1 MEINMR
7 RDIKKGM
14 KKAAIGIM
22 AATML
27 TVMAAPVSVLP
38 VSAATVT
45 RGSYDFSNMV
55 VRRVWFN
62 TNDPVF
68 LIDDYERV
76 WLDNNVNVLATGNA
90 TDAKTTSNLMAPMK
104 NMFAYIGADYKENG
118 DNITITMNDTTVKLK
133 IGSSD
138 VEINGKVTSGALTDE
153 QIPAKV
159 NVKEKYA
166 DYNTFLTEDYNV
178 VYLPVAYVLNIFGA
192 DMYKDGK
199 MSDSF
204 YAAVPVMKT
213 ESVPS
218 YETSSKGYGMRYD
231 ALLEGTLD
239 VTTSVADLIVAL
251 QNEDGGFQVLPDN
264 YEMSQKETG
273 LGSMKDVSS
282 VYNGATTAELKYL
295 AKYITANKPEDSK
308 YQDAFVKG
316 IKYLL
321 TTQRDNGGWSMNPG
335 SGSGFNANIEVGNK
349 AMTEVLT
356 LLSDIAILNNQDYVF
371 ARKAMNVDEIK
382 SAVEKGNDF
391 IVKSQISNNNK
402 KSGWATQYDKSGN
415 VTMGHTYERESVS
428 SYTTKDVIDYLMTIH
443 NPSQDIK
450 DAVESAY
457 SWLKDVKI
465 ADKEQKVVK
474 DTSMNNGFDVYLVD
488 GSGTWASNYVYDKAT
503 DSYRPL
509 YSDVDPTRADQKYVN
524 VYELYN
530 LDGNS
535 VGNNKINN
543 KDLILYS
550 TRTTVSYYD
559 NNLADELIATGY
571 DEWKSYLANGF
582 PEIPKDPADSPDNNG
597 GSDNGNN
604 ADNSQNKDTPQTPS
618 ESGNAEVSD
627 NNTKTGDKAPVGLL
641 AAVLAVSG
649 LLAGISVYAVRESKK
664 RGLIKDRKSVV

>member
-1 MEINMR
+1 MR

-14 KKAAIGIM
+14 KKAAIGIV

-213 ESVPS
+213 ESVTS

-282 VYNGATTAELKYL
+282 VYNGATTSELKYL

-321 TTQRDNGGWSMNPG
+321 TTQHDNGGWSMNPG

-428 SYTTKDVIDYLMTIH
+428 SYTTKDVIEYLMTIH

-649 LLAGISVYAVRESKK
+649 GLACISVYAVRESKK
-664 RGLIKDRKSVV
+664 RGLIKK

>member
-1 MEINMR
+1 MR

-14 KKAAIGIM
+14 KKAAIGIV

-104 NMFAYIGADYKENG
+104 NMFAYIGADYKEDG

-133 IGSSD
+133 IGSLD

-231 ALLEGTLD
+231 ALLDGTLD
-239 VTTSVADLIVAL
+239 VTTSVADLIVSL

-264 YEMSQKETG
+264 YEMSQQETG

-282 VYNGATTAELKYL
+282 VYNGATTSELKYL

-443 NPSQDIK
+443 NPSKDIK

-465 ADKEQKVVK
+465 ADKEQEVVK

-649 LLAGISVYAVRESKK
+649 GLAGISVYAVRESKK
-664 RGLIKDRKSVV
+664 RGLIKK

>member
-1 MEINMR
+1 MR

-14 KKAAIGIM
+14 KKAAIGIV

-282 VYNGATTAELKYL
+282 VYNGATTSELKYL

-321 TTQRDNGGWSMNPG
+321 TTQHDNGGWSMNPG

-474 DTSMNNGFDVYLVD
+474 DTSMNNGFDVYLID

-649 LLAGISVYAVRESKK
+649 GLACISVYAVRESKK
-664 RGLIKDRKSVV
+664 RGLIKK

>member
-1 MEINMR
+1 MR

-282 VYNGATTAELKYL
+282 VYNGATTSELKYL

-321 TTQRDNGGWSMNPG
+321 TTQHDNGGWSMNPG

-649 LLAGISVYAVRESKK
+649 GLAGISVYAVRESKK
-664 RGLIKDRKSVV
+664 RGLIKK

>member
-1 MEINMR
+1 MR

-335 SGSGFNANIEVGNK
+335 SESGFNANIEVGNK

-649 LLAGISVYAVRESKK
+649 GLAYISVYAVRESKK
-664 RGLIKDRKSVV
+664 RGLIKK

>member
-1 MEINMR
+1 MR

-14 KKAAIGIM
+14 KKAAIGIV

-335 SGSGFNANIEVGNK
+335 SESGFNANIEVGNK

-618 ESGNAEVSD
+618 EVSD

-649 LLAGISVYAVRESKK
+649 GLACISVYAVRESKK
-664 RGLIKDRKSVV
+664 RGLIKK

>member
-1 MEINMR
+1 MR

-14 KKAAIGIM
+14 KKAAIGIV

-104 NMFAYIGADYKENG
+104 NMFAYIGSDYKENG

-282 VYNGATTAELKYL
+282 VYNGATTSELKYL
-295 AKYITANKPEDSK
+295 AKYITVNKPEDSK

-335 SGSGFNANIEVGNK
+335 SESGFNANIEVGNK

-474 DTSMNNGFDVYLVD
+474 DTSMNNGFDVYLID

-649 LLAGISVYAVRESKK
+649 GLACISVYAVKESKK
-664 RGLIKDRKSVV
+664 RGLIKK

>member
-1 MEINMR
+1 MR

-14 KKAAIGIM
+14 KKAAIGIV

-104 NMFAYIGADYKENG
+104 NMFAYNKENG

-321 TTQRDNGGWSMNPG
+321 TTQHDNGGWSMNPG

-488 GSGTWASNYVYDKAT
+488 GSGTWASNYVYDKTT

-582 PEIPKDPADSPDNNG
+582 PEIPKDPVDSPDNNG

-649 LLAGISVYAVRESKK
+649 GLACISVYAVRESKK
-664 RGLIKDRKSVV
+664 RGLIKK

>member
-1 MEINMR
+1 MR

-14 KKAAIGIM
+14 KKAAIGIV

-282 VYNGATTAELKYL
+282 VYNGATTSELKYL

-321 TTQRDNGGWSMNPG
+321 TTQHDNGGWSMNPG

-349 AMTEVLT
+349 AMTEILT

-627 NNTKTGDKAPVGLL
+627 NKQ
-641 AAVLAVSG
+641 
-649 LLAGISVYAVRESKK
+649 Y
-664 RGLIKDRKSVV
+664 KDR

>member
-1 MEINMR
+1 MR

-14 KKAAIGIM
+14 KKAAIGIV

-166 DYNTFLTEDYNV
+166 DFNTFLTEDYNV

-335 SGSGFNANIEVGNK
+335 SESGFNANIEVGNK

-649 LLAGISVYAVRESKK
+649 GLACISVYAVKESKK
-664 RGLIKDRKSVV
+664 RGLIKK

>member
-1 MEINMR
+1 MR

-14 KKAAIGIM
+14 KKAAIGIV

-282 VYNGATTAELKYL
+282 VYNGATTSELKYL

-321 TTQRDNGGWSMNPG
+321 TTQCDNGGWSMNPG

-649 LLAGISVYAVRESKK
+649 GLAGISVYAVRESKK
-664 RGLIKDRKSVV
+664 RGLIKK

>member
-1 MEINMR
+1 MR

-273 LGSMKDVSS
+273 LGSMKYVSS
-282 VYNGATTAELKYL
+282 VYNGATTSELKYL

-321 TTQRDNGGWSMNPG
+321 TTQHDNGGWSMNPG

-649 LLAGISVYAVRESKK
+649 GLAGISVYAVRESKK
-664 RGLIKDRKSVV
+664 RGLIKK

>member
-1 MEINMR
+1 MR

-14 KKAAIGIM
+14 KKAAIGIV

-133 IGSSD
+133 IGSSE

-231 ALLEGTLD
+231 ALFEGTLD

-282 VYNGATTAELKYL
+282 VYNGATTSELKYL

-321 TTQRDNGGWSMNPG
+321 TTQHDNGGWSMNPG

-649 LLAGISVYAVRESKK
+649 GLACISVYAVRESKK
-664 RGLIKDRKSVV
+664 RSLIKK

>member
-1 MEINMR
+1 MR

-14 KKAAIGIM
+14 KKAAIGIV

-231 ALLEGTLD
+231 ALLEGPLD

-282 VYNGATTAELKYL
+282 VYNGATTSELKYL

-321 TTQRDNGGWSMNPG
+321 TTQHDNGGWSMNPG

-474 DTSMNNGFDVYLVD
+474 DTSMNNGFDVYLVG

-649 LLAGISVYAVRESKK
+649 GLACISVYAVRESKK
-664 RGLIKDRKSVV
+664 RGLIKK

>member
-1 MEINMR
+1 MR

-14 KKAAIGIM
+14 KKAAIGIV

-138 VEINGKVTSGALTDE
+138 VEINGKATSGALTDE

-199 MSDSF
+199 MSDGF

-308 YQDAFVKG
+308 YKDAFVKG

-335 SGSGFNANIEVGNK
+335 SESGFNANIEVGNK

-559 NNLADELIATGY
+559 NNLADELIETGY

-649 LLAGISVYAVRESKK
+649 GLACISVYAVKESKK
-664 RGLIKDRKSVV
+664 RGLIKK

>member
-1 MEINMR
+1 MR

-14 KKAAIGIM
+14 KKAAIGIV

-27 TVMAAPVSVLP
+27 TVMAAPVSILP

-282 VYNGATTAELKYL
+282 VYNGATTSELKYL

-321 TTQRDNGGWSMNPG
+321 TTQHDNGGWSMNPG

-391 IVKSQISNNNK
+391 IVKLQISNNNK

-649 LLAGISVYAVRESKK
+649 GLAGISVYAVRESKK
-664 RGLIKDRKSVV
+664 RGLIKK

>member
-1 MEINMR
+1 MR

-14 KKAAIGIM
+14 KKAAIGIV

-166 DYNTFLTEDYNV
+166 DFNTFLTEDYNV

-321 TTQRDNGGWSMNPG
+321 TTQHDNGGWSMNPG

-524 VYELYN
+524 IYELYN

-649 LLAGISVYAVRESKK
+649 GLAGLSVYAVRESKK
-664 RGLIKDRKSVV
+664 RGLIKK

>member
-1 MEINMR
+1 MR

-14 KKAAIGIM
+14 KKAAIGIV

-218 YETSSKGYGMRYD
+218 YETSSKEYGMRYD

-282 VYNGATTAELKYL
+282 VYNGATTSELKYL

-321 TTQRDNGGWSMNPG
+321 TTQHDNGGWSMNPG

-349 AMTEVLT
+349 AMTEVIT

-488 GSGTWASNYVYDKAT
+488 GSGTWASNYVYDKTT

-649 LLAGISVYAVRESKK
+649 GLACISVYAVRESKK
-664 RGLIKDRKSVV
+664 RGLIKK

>member
-1 MEINMR
+1 MR

-14 KKAAIGIM
+14 KKAAIGIV

-282 VYNGATTAELKYL
+282 VYNGATTSELKYL

-321 TTQRDNGGWSMNPG
+321 TTQHDNGGWSMNPG

-356 LLSDIAILNNQDYVF
+356 LLSDIVILNNQDYVF

-649 LLAGISVYAVRESKK
+649 GLAGISVYAVRESKK
-664 RGLIKDRKSVV
+664 RGLIKK

>member
-1 MEINMR
+1 MR

-14 KKAAIGIM
+14 KKAAIGIV

-649 LLAGISVYAVRESKK
+649 GLAGISVYAVRESKK
-664 RGLIKDRKSVV
+664 RGLIKK

>member
-14 KKAAIGIM
+14 KKAAIGIV

-649 LLAGISVYAVRESKK
+649 GLACISVYAVKESKK
-664 RGLIKDRKSVV
+664 RGLIKK

>member
-1 MEINMR
+1 MR

-14 KKAAIGIM
+14 KKAAIGIV

-166 DYNTFLTEDYNV
+166 DYNTFLTADYNV

-282 VYNGATTAELKYL
+282 VYNGATTSELKYL

-321 TTQRDNGGWSMNPG
+321 TTQHDNGGWSMNPG

-474 DTSMNNGFDVYLVD
+474 DTSMNNGFDVYLID

-649 LLAGISVYAVRESKK
+649 GLACISVYAVRESKK
-664 RGLIKDRKSVV
+664 RGLIKK

>member
-1 MEINMR
+1 MR

-178 VYLPVAYVLNIFGA
+178 VYLPVAYVLYIFGA

-335 SGSGFNANIEVGNK
+335 SESGFNANIEVGNK

-559 NNLADELIATGY
+559 NNFADELIATGY

-649 LLAGISVYAVRESKK
+649 GLACISVYAVKESKK
-664 RGLIKDRKSVV
+664 RGLIKK

>member
-1 MEINMR
+1 MR

-14 KKAAIGIM
+14 KKAAIGIV

-282 VYNGATTAELKYL
+282 VYNGATTSELKYL

-321 TTQRDNGGWSMNPG
+321 TTQCDNGGWSMNPG

-524 VYELYN
+524 VYDLYN

-649 LLAGISVYAVRESKK
+649 GLAGISVYAVRESKK
-664 RGLIKDRKSVV
+664 RGLIKK

>member
-1 MEINMR
+1 MR

-14 KKAAIGIM
+14 KKAAIGIV

-321 TTQRDNGGWSMNPG
+321 TTQHDNGGWSMNPG

-649 LLAGISVYAVRESKK
+649 GLAGISVYAVRESKK
-664 RGLIKDRKSVV
+664 RGLIKK

>member
-1 MEINMR
+1 MR

-14 KKAAIGIM
+14 KKAAIGIV

-282 VYNGATTAELKYL
+282 VYNGATTSELKYL

-321 TTQRDNGGWSMNPG
+321 TTQHDNGGWSMNPG

-604 ADNSQNKDTPQTPS
+604 SDNSQNKDTPQTPS

-649 LLAGISVYAVRESKK
+649 GLAGISVYAVRESKK
-664 RGLIKDRKSVV
+664 RGLIKK

>member
-1 MEINMR
+1 MR

-14 KKAAIGIM
+14 KKAAIGIV

-282 VYNGATTAELKYL
+282 VFNGATTSELKYL
-295 AKYITANKPEDSK
+295 AKYITANKPKDSK

-371 ARKAMNVDEIK
+371 ARKAMNFDEIK

-465 ADKEQKVVK
+465 ADKEQEVVK

-649 LLAGISVYAVRESKK
+649 GLAGISVYAVRESKK
-664 RGLIKDRKSVV
+664 RGLIKK

>member
-1 MEINMR
+1 MR

-14 KKAAIGIM
+14 KKAAIGIV

-282 VYNGATTAELKYL
+282 VYNGATTSELKYL

-321 TTQRDNGGWSMNPG
+321 TTQHDNGGWSMNPG

-604 ADNSQNKDTPQTPS
+604 ADDSQNKDTPQSPS

-649 LLAGISVYAVRESKK
+649 GLAGISVYAVKESKK
-664 RGLIKDRKSVV
+664 RGLIKK

>member
-1 MEINMR
+1 MR

-14 KKAAIGIM
+14 KKAAIGIV

-192 DMYKDGK
+192 DMYKDGR

-282 VYNGATTAELKYL
+282 VYNGATTSELKYL

-428 SYTTKDVIDYLMTIH
+428 SYTTKYVIDYLMTIH

-649 LLAGISVYAVRESKK
+649 GLAGISVYAVRESKK
-664 RGLIKDRKSVV
+664 RGLIKK

>member
-1 MEINMR
+1 MR

-14 KKAAIGIM
+14 KKAAIGIV

-282 VYNGATTAELKYL
+282 VYNGATTSELKYL

-321 TTQRDNGGWSMNPG
+321 TTQCDNGGWSMNPG

-559 NNLADELIATGY
+559 NNLAVELIATGY

-627 NNTKTGDKAPVGLL
+627 SNTKTGDKAPVGLL

-649 LLAGISVYAVRESKK
+649 GLAGISVYAVRESKK
-664 RGLIKDRKSVV
+664 RGLIKK

>member
-1 MEINMR
+1 MR

-14 KKAAIGIM
+14 KKAAIGIV

-104 NMFAYIGADYKENG
+104 NMFAYIGADYKEDG

-231 ALLEGTLD
+231 ALLDGTLD
-239 VTTSVADLIVAL
+239 VTTSVADLIVSL

-335 SGSGFNANIEVGNK
+335 SESGFNANIEVGNK

-649 LLAGISVYAVRESKK
+649 GLACISVYAVRESKK
-664 RGLIKDRKSVV
+664 RGLIKK

>member
-1 MEINMR
+1 MR

-14 KKAAIGIM
+14 KKAAIGIV

-138 VEINGKVTSGALTDE
+138 VEINGKATSGALTDE

-282 VYNGATTAELKYL
+282 VYNGATTSELKYL

-321 TTQRDNGGWSMNPG
+321 TTQHDNGGWSMNPG

-349 AMTEVLT
+349 AMTEILT

-649 LLAGISVYAVRESKK
+649 GLACISVYAVRESKK
-664 RGLIKDRKSVV
+664 RGLIKK

>member
-1 MEINMR
+1 MR

-14 KKAAIGIM
+14 KKAAIGIV

-166 DYNTFLTEDYNV
+166 DFNTFLTEDYNV

-282 VYNGATTAELKYL
+282 VYNGATTSELKYL

-335 SGSGFNANIEVGNK
+335 SESGFNANIEVGNK

-649 LLAGISVYAVRESKK
+649 GLAGISVYAVKESKK
-664 RGLIKDRKSVV
+664 RGLIKK

>member
-1 MEINMR
+1 MR

-14 KKAAIGIM
+14 KKAAIGIV

-231 ALLEGTLD
+231 ALLDGTLD

-282 VYNGATTAELKYL
+282 VYNGATTSELKYL

-321 TTQRDNGGWSMNPG
+321 TTQHDNGGWSMNLG

-649 LLAGISVYAVRESKK
+649 GLAGISVYAVRESKK
-664 RGLIKDRKSVV
+664 RGLIKK

>member
-1 MEINMR
+1 MR

-14 KKAAIGIM
+14 KKAAIGIV

-282 VYNGATTAELKYL
+282 VYNGATTSELKYL

-321 TTQRDNGGWSMNPG
+321 TTQHDNGGWSMNPG

-428 SYTTKDVIDYLMTIH
+428 SYTTKDVIEYLMTIH

-649 LLAGISVYAVRESKK
+649 GLACISVYAVRESKK
-664 RGLIKDRKSVV
+664 RGLIKK

>member
-1 MEINMR
+1 MR

-14 KKAAIGIM
+14 KKAAIGIV

-138 VEINGKVTSGALTDE
+138 VEINGKVTSGTLTDE

-264 YEMSQKETG
+264 YEMSQKKTG

-282 VYNGATTAELKYL
+282 VYNGATTSELKYL

-321 TTQRDNGGWSMNPG
+321 TTQHDNGGWSMNPG

-649 LLAGISVYAVRESKK
+649 GLAGISVYAVKESKK
-664 RGLIKDRKSVV
+664 RGLIKK

>member
-1 MEINMR
+1 MR
-7 RDIKKGM
+7 RNIKKGM

-62 TNDPVF
+62 TDDPVF

-76 WLDNNVNVLATGNA
+76 WLDKNVNVLATGDA
-90 TDAKTTSNLMAPMK
+90 TNAKTTSNLMAPMK
-104 NMFAYIGADYKENG
+104 NMFAYIGADYKEDG
-118 DNITITMNDTTVKLK
+118 DNITITMNNTTVKLK
-133 IGSSD
+133 VGSSD

-153 QIPAKV
+153 QIPSKV

-178 VYLPVAYVLNIFGA
+178 VYLPVAYVLDIFGA

-213 ESVPS
+213 EYVPS

-231 ALLEGTLD
+231 ALIDGTLD
-239 VTTSVADLIVAL
+239 VTTSIVDLIVAL

-264 YEMSQKETG
+264 YEMSQSETG

-282 VYNGATTAELKYL
+282 IYNGATTAELKYL
-295 AKYITANKPEDSK
+295 AKYITADKPENSK

-321 TTQRDNGGWSMNPG
+321 STQLDNGGWTMNPG
-335 SGSGFNANIEVGNK
+335 SGSGFNADIEVGNN
-349 AMTEVLT
+349 AMTEVLA
-356 LLSDIAILNNQDYVF
+356 LLSDIAVLNNQDYVF
-371 ARKAMNVDEIK
+371 ARKVMNVDEIK
-382 SAVEKGNDF
+382 SAVQKGNDF

-402 KSGWATQYDKSGN
+402 KAGWASQYDNSGN

-428 SYTTKDVIDYLMTIH
+428 SYTTKAVIDYLMTIH
-443 NPSQDIK
+443 NPSQEII
-450 DAVESAY
+450 DAVESSY

-465 ADKEQKVVK
+465 ADKEQEVVK

-488 GSGTWASNYVYDKAT
+488 GSGTWASNYVYEEAT
-503 DSYRPL
+503 ESYRPL
-509 YSDVDPTRADQKYVN
+509 YSDVDPTRADQKCVN
-524 VYELYN
+524 VYDLYN

-535 VGNNKINN
+535 VGNSKIDN

-582 PEIPKDPADSPDNNG
+582 PEIPTDPSDLPDVPDNNG

-604 ADNSQNKDTPQTPS
+604 SADNSQNQDTPQIPS
-618 ESGNAEVSD
+618 EAGNAEVSD
-627 NNTKTGDKAPVGLL
+627 NNTKTGDRAPVGLL
-641 AAVLAVSG
+641 AAILVVSG
-649 LLAGISVYAVRESKK
+649 GLAGISVYAKK
-664 RGLIKDRKSVV
+664 RGSIRK

>member
-14 KKAAIGIM
+14 KKAAIGIV

-282 VYNGATTAELKYL
+282 VYNGATTSELKYL

-321 TTQRDNGGWSMNPG
+321 TTQHDNGGWSMNPG
-335 SGSGFNANIEVGNK
+335 SGSGFNANIEEGNK
-349 AMTEVLT
+349 AMTAVLT

-649 LLAGISVYAVRESKK
+649 GLACISVYAVKESKK
-664 RGLIKDRKSVV
+664 RGLIKK